1 MRHSAAKQKQSYEE
15 VLDEVIDVFQP
26 RSPVPLTREDAR
38 EIYEN
43 LTGFF
48 NTLITIKNKLDAA
61 AVGGAA

>member
-15 VLDEVIDVFQP
+15 VLDEVINIFQP

-48 NTLITIKNKLDAA
+48 NTLITIKNKLDAS